1 MSGKR
6 CRSVAAVLAAIEA
19 VHWRVTQYVCELC
32 ASQKQHLAGPS
43 SCSSRV
49 EAERSK
55 LRKIHPAPNLRE
67 NGLAATNA
75 AKVRGAVTLALLA
88 SAIVPD
94 DGGAGVRLP
103 EGAEK
108 H

>member
-1 MSGKR
+1 MFSFP
-6 CRSVAAVLAAIEA
+6 
-19 VHWRVTQYVCELC
+19 
-32 ASQKQHLAGPS
+32 GPS

-108 H
+108 LRAASQTHTRAGAALAWCQSQITPERGSPTAQQR